1 MTNVTIRQVK
11 EKDFKFMHDTLYE
24 TWFKEENESK
34 KLAYALAE
42 MDLNHILNRSTFGLI
57 AEVDEQPVGFILSKV
72 NKDAPALRQFQ
83 SDPSHALI
91 AILNASSKQ
100 QAENG
105 DYLKREQEVN
115 TEMVRE
121 AETSFDAEICLF
133 IVNPSTRGMGIGKQ
147 LFSKVKKHFE
157 AHDVKDYYLFTD
169 DGCNY
174 QFYEKQ
180 QMYRSQTRPYQKTDS
195 IEESSFNFYLYE
207 NE

>member
-1 MTNVTIRQVK
+1 MTNVNIRPVQ
-11 EKDFKFMHDTLYE
+11 EKDVAFMHDTLYE
-24 TWFKEENESK
+24 TWFKEENNHK

-42 MDLNHILNRSTFGLI
+42 MDLNKMLNRSTFGLI
-57 AEVDEQPVGFILSKV
+57 AEVDEKPVGFILAKV
-72 NKDAPALRQFQ
+72 NKEEPIMRQFQ
-83 SDPSHALI
+83 SDPSQALI
-91 AILNASSKQ
+91 TILNAPAGL
-100 QAENG
+100 QADNG
-105 DYLKREQEVN
+105 EYLKREQEIN
-115 TEMVRE
+115 TEMVKKS
-121 AETSFDAEICLF
+121 ETSLDAEICLF

-157 AHDVKDYYLFTD
+157 AHDVKHYYLFTD

-180 QMYRSQTRPYQKTDS
+180 QMYRSQTRPYKKTDS